1 MKCRLCLRKVGA
13 LHPIQN
19 ACSEC
24 VRRINYVNKKRS
36 NKYGR

>member
-1 MKCRLCLRKVGA
+1 MKCRLCLRKVEA

-24 VRRINYVNKKRS
+24 VRKIKNENKKKR
-36 NKYGR
+36 RVRH